1 MSMNVIKKQR
11 DGIYND
17 LIQAATTLPPLKSQQ
32 GEEAYKKE
40 VVKAMTDYAITLK
53 SGEEYQTFCQTWG
66 LDQDEFISEILE
78 KAMAS
83 IEWNEGA
90 THHEPRFFETNN

>member
-17 LIQAATTLPPLKSQQ
+17 LIQAATTLQSLKSQQ

-40 VVKAMTDYAITLK
+40 VIKAMTDYAKTLK

-83 IEWNEGA
+83 IE
-90 THHEPRFFETNN
+90 

>member
-17 LIQAATTLPPLKSQQ
+17 LIQAATTLQPLKSQQ

-40 VVKAMTDYAITLK
+40 VIKAMTDYTTNLK
-53 SGEEYQTFCQTWG
+53 SGKEYQDFCQKWG
-66 LDQDEFISEILE
+66 LDQDEFIGEILE
-78 KAMAS
+78 KAIAS
-83 IEWNEGA
+83 IE
-90 THHEPRFFETNN
+90 

>member
-17 LIQAATTLPPLKSQQ
+17 LIQAVTTLLPLKNQQ
-32 GEEAYKKE
+32 GSGTYQAE
-40 VVKAMTDYAITLK
+40 VIKAMTNYATTLK
-53 SGEEYQTFCQTWG
+53 SGEEYQTFCQEWG
-66 LDQDEFISEILE
+66 LDQDEFIGDILE
-78 KAMAS
+78 QAIAS

-90 THHEPRFFETNN
+90 TRHEPRPPTN

>member
-17 LIQAATTLPPLKSQQ
+17 LMQAATTLLPLKTQQ
-32 GEEAYKKE
+32 GAETYRTE
-40 VVKAMTDYAITLK
+40 VVKAMTDYATTLK

-66 LDQDEFISEILE
+66 LDQDEFIGEVLE
-78 KAMAS
+78 RAIAS
-83 IEWNEGA
+83 IE
-90 THHEPRFFETNN
+90 